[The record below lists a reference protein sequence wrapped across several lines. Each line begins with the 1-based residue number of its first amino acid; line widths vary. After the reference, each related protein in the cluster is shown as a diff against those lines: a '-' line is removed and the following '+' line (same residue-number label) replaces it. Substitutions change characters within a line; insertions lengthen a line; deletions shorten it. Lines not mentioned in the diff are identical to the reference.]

1 MFSLSEWTAHRAN
14 HYTGLCNSPNSLI
27 FPVPFFRTS
36 LKLTQRSKLPVSM
49 AAGHTCIHGCGSY
62 LYPWLRV
69 IPVSMAAGHTCI
81 HGCGSAPNGFQP
93 PDSPSLSPATMGGS
107 VLELRRARLAAAYS
121 CSDDADIRE
130 SRIHPNSI
138 PAVPSQAEISGE
150 RRQWPCVMLNNI
162 TFVNMS
168 LVFTNAILV
177 QRSHPTLF
185 TIVHEKVA
193 FGPKRWHLET

>member
-36 LKLTQRSKLPVSM
+36 LKLTQRSKL
-49 AAGHTCIHGCGSY
+49 
-62 LYPWLRV
+62 
-69 IPVSMAAGHTCI
+69 PVSMAAGHTCI

-168 LVFTNAILV
+168 LVFTNPILV